1 MLKLNRTVA
10 NLWSCLVA
18 PRIRLEAN
26 FPWTLGKSLRTYGVA
41 SLFYLAGTLVPLFLF
56 SAFFKFAIGRYP
68 ALFGDLSESAFLLLI
83 VSVAVVSFIS
93 GFAAELWYIRRKLQG
108 ENFGFRKT
116 LALNLD
122 SLKGSWWAV
131 IWRALV
137 AFGLVIIITQVVEM
151 SLPVSKIHD
160 PAAEFAKSLSGIPAL
175 LFMFL
180 GVVLAPFLEEVV
192 FRGFLYNALRTSFR
206 SATGVKFFRHLEVSD
221 YSAALASGL
230 IFGLFHMNFMQF
242 PNLNWFALPVYAVTG
257 LVLSESYRRSGT
269 LYVPIAVH
277 ALNNL
282 TVMAMTYLLV

>member
-1 MLKLNRTVA
+1 MLTRLFQ
-10 NLWSCLVA
+10 NLWSALVA
-18 PRIRLEAN
+18 PKIRLEAN

-56 SAFFKFAIGRYP
+56 SALFKVAIDRYP
-68 ALFGDLSESAFLLLI
+68 AFFGNLSESGFLLMI
-83 VSVAVVSFIS
+83 VCVAIASFIS
-93 GFAAELWYIRRKLQG
+93 GFAAELWYIRLKLEG
-108 ENFGFRKT
+108 ENFSFRKT

-122 SLKGSWWAV
+122 SLKGSWWSV
-131 IWRALV
+131 LWRAFV
-137 AFGLVIIITQVVEM
+137 AFGLVIVVTQVVEM
-151 SLPVSKIHD
+151 CLPVSKIHD
-160 PAAEFAKSLSGIPAL
+160 PAAEFAKSLTGIPAL

-206 SATGVKFFRHLEVSD
+206 SEKGVKFFRHFEVSD
-221 YSAALASGL
+221 YSAALASGV

-242 PNLNWFALPVYAVTG
+242 PNLNWYALPVYAVTG
-257 LVLSESYRRSGT
+257 LVLSESYRRSGS